1 MVAKLQKGMAPEKP
15 RYKADDGL
23 DLRSTKKLP
32 CDWLLIGRKND
43 MTLNGPWVHN
53 EPLIALKEKQQ
64 VCKLLE

>member
-23 DLRSTKKLP
+23 DLRSAEKLP

-43 MTLNGPWVHN
+43 MTLNGP
-53 EPLIALKEKQQ
+53 
-64 VCKLLE
+64 

>member
-23 DLRSTKKLP
+23 DLRSAEKLP

-43 MTLNGPWVHN
+43 MTLNGP
-53 EPLIALKEKQQ
+53 LIALKEKQQ
-64 VCKLLE
+64 VCKPLE